1 MNEYL
6 ITESGYEILSQVKTG
21 KNSSPRQIFELEN
34 GEIGLVAESSIIF
47 YLNVNNMLE
56 EDFNIKYDDN
66 QIGKYYEMILV
77 KPGEL
82 AISGE
87 NNKIQFFELNSRKL
101 KEIINIYRDIHWTP
115 GNVLCMI
122 NERYLCAR

>member
-47 YLNVNNMLE
+47 YLNVNNMFE
-56 EDFNIKYDDN
+56 EDFSIKYDDN
-66 QIGKYYEMILV
+66 QIGKY
-77 KPGEL
+77 
-82 AISGE
+82 
-87 NNKIQFFELNSRKL
+87 
-101 KEIINIYRDIHWTP
+101 
-115 GNVLCMI
+115 
-122 NERYLCAR
+122 